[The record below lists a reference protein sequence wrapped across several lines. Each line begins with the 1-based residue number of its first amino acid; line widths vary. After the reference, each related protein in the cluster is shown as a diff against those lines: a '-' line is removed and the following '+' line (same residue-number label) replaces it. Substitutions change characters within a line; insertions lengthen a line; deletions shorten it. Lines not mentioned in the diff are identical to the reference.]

1 MKNQF
6 FYTRKEPVQDTDP
19 VEYTERVDSINVD
32 KIIRSVQMDDESIVI
47 LLDDMH
53 ERTREVPNI
62 SPKTNKVTG
71 TKKVTEVYQTEVY
84 LYGEDIERFRN
95 LTNIV
100 NNG

>member
-6 FYTRKEPVQDTDP
+6 FYTRKEPIQDTDP

-32 KIIRSVQMDDESIVI
+32 KIIRSVQMEDDSIVV

-53 ERTREVPNI
+53 ERIREVANI
-62 SPKTNKVTG
+62 NPKTNKVSG
-71 TKKVTEVYQTEVY
+71 TKKITEVYQTEVY

-100 NNG
+100 NND